1 MDTLYWL
8 MGYNTEPEIEA
19 APNQIRYREQILKD
33 IKNLSKQS
41 FEPIAEKLEKPTL
54 IRQTAD
60 DNFEVENIEKKTPTN
75 DRNEEKEEGSFP
87 AWRLTQSGAWT
98 RMNSFAKKKPQ
109 QLKKKFRSDYPELY
123 K

>member
-19 APNQIRYREQILKD
+19 APNQIRYREALLKD
-33 IKNLSKQS
+33 IKNMS
-41 FEPIAEKLEKPTL
+41 EMPLEKPTL
-54 IRQTAD
+54 IRKTAD
-60 DNFEVENIEKKTPTN
+60 DNNFETEKKTSTN

-98 RMNSFAKKKPQ
+98 RMNSFAKKKPRN
-109 QLKKKFRSDYPELY
+109 LKKKFRSDYPELY